1 MHFSQNID
9 TLILVPLFDNFHDI
23 HDLCYYF
30 FPYILI
36 QFLIF
41 SNSKLPEM
49 VSPFY
54 LFFASVARFYLTCS
68 VCLLPALFF
77 LFYFQS
83 LADEYFLNQCWY
95 YAWARFCQG
104 LLWMHFFLLQSIRV
118 FLYFNMCIKR
128 RRGPVIINYCC
139 WYQHTKWFYT
149 GFSTLFC
156 SNSQ

>member
-1 MHFSQNID
+1 MIIIYLIFIILMHFSQNID
-9 TLILVPLFDNFHDI
+9 TLILVPHFDNFHDI

-68 VCLLPALFF
+68 VCLLPALFDFIFNHLQMNIF
-77 LFYFQS
+77 LISVNIMHGQGFVKGCYECIFFYCRA
-83 LADEYFLNQCWY
+83 LDY
-95 YAWARFCQG
+95 
-104 LLWMHFFLLQSIRV
+104 
-118 FLYFNMCIKR
+118 
-128 RRGPVIINYCC
+128 
-139 WYQHTKWFYT
+139 FYT
-149 GFSTLFC
+149 LTCVSKGEEVL
-156 SNSQ
+156 